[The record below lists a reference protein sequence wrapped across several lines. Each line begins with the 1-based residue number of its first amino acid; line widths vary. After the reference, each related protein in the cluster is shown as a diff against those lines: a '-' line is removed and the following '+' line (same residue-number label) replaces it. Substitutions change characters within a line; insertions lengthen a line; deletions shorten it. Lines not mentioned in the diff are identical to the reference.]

1 MFAAILHPLSSI
13 LASHAVDG
21 FLSAFIPLFVAIDPL
36 GMVPVFLGVTS
47 GLDGGRRRAVTLE
60 AVGAA
65 LAICL
70 GFMFLGNVLFRYL
83 GIDAN
88 DFKIAGG
95 VLLLVLAILDL
106 VGAAGKVAVDERH
119 LSGIVPLATPLIA
132 GPATLTTVL
141 VLAAKHGY
149 ALTSLSIAANLA
161 ILLVA
166 MLAATRVARVL
177 GVDTMRALS
186 KLVMILLAAIA
197 VNFIRSGV
205 MGVLHAA
212 AAAGTSAMGG

>member
-1 MFAAILHPLSSI
+1 MWTQ
-13 LASHAVDG
+13 

-36 GMVPVFLGVTS
+36 GMVPVFLGVTA
-47 GLDGGRRRAVTLE
+47 GLDGRRRRAVTLE

-65 LAICL
+65 LAICV

-83 GIDAN
+83 GIDEN

-95 VLLLVLAILDL
+95 VLLLVLAVLDL
-106 VGAAGKVAVDERH
+106 VAVGRVAVDERH

-141 VLAAKHGY
+141 VLAANQGY
-149 ALTSLSIAANLA
+149 VMTSLGIVANLV
-161 ILLVA
+161 ILLA
-166 MLAATRVARVL
+166 SLLSATRVARVL
-177 GVDTMRALS
+177 GIDTMRALS

-205 MGVLHAA
+205 MGVLHE
-212 AAAGTSAMGG
+212 AGTSAIGG